1 MRFSAAA
8 NHSSEKERT
17 FEPRGAEMRS
27 VVAVSTRYTEIIEQW
42 YIPMYFDL
50 KVESISSAGMLRGA
64 AMVSKVQGVTRA
76 NG

>member
-27 VVAVSTRYTEIIEQW
+27 VCRGERAKSEMEEELAYLCIST
-42 YIPMYFDL
+42 
-50 KVESISSAGMLRGA
+50 
-64 AMVSKVQGVTRA
+64 
-76 NG
+76 